1 MARKN
6 KAKTTD
12 PLHGGTVH
20 VPRSRG
26 AVSGFLL
33 VGLGAWGALIPFVG
47 PLFKF
52 GYSPDT
58 AWHWTAARGWL
69 DVLPGVIVFV
79 GALLLLL
86 SANRITASFGGW
98 LAIAGGAWFIVGINC
113 ADLFHLGS
121 VGAPLGSGK
130 GQRLLESLTFY
141 DGLGAIIVFLAAGAL
156 GRLSIRSVRDVRAA
170 QRREV
175 DAEAEQQRQDA
186 YAESRRRQLADK
198 TDHDDGGSKRKPYDS
213 GSSRRDPAHDDS
225 EAGDSAARR
234 TNSQPAAVDGD
245 PPTNGATAWDRRER
259 S

>member
-6 KAKTTD
+6 KNKTND

-26 AVSGFLL
+26 AVSGILL

-52 GYSPDT
+52 GYSPDK
-58 AWHWTAARGWL
+58 AWQWTAARGWL
-69 DVLPGVIVFV
+69 DVLPGAVVFI

-98 LAIAGGAWFIVGINC
+98 LALAGGAWFIIGINC

-121 VGAPLGSGK
+121 VGAPLGSSK
-130 GQRLLESLTFY
+130 GQRLLENLTFF
-141 DGLGAIIVFLAAGAL
+141 DGLGAITLFLAAGAL

-186 YAESRRRQLADK
+186 YAESRRRQLADRA
-198 TDHDDGGSKRKPYDS
+198 DHDDEPNSKPPYDS
-213 GSSRRDPAHDDS
+213 RIDRRDSAHDDS
-225 EAGDSAARR
+225 ETTVAGPAGGSRR
-234 TNSQPAAVDGD
+234 QAPIDGA
-245 PPTNGATAWDRRER
+245 PPTTGATAWDRRER